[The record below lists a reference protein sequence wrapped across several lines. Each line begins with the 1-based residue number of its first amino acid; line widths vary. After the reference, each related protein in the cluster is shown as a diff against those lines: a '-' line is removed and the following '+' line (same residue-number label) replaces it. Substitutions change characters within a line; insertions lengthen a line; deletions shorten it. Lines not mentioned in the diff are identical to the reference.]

1 MWPAPI
7 KRDGELGTMKPK
19 ILSAVRRSM
28 RMKKCRRT
36 VLALAISLPT
46 LLGISVVGAS
56 EASASMAFVST
67 SYHGVCLGG
76 QYGSSYVCLPSRL
89 SASGTNDLK
98 AFFIGDLNASICFS
112 HYSSVKMAGFF
123 LYGWTWVYG
132 SGGFYT
138 LTSSSE
144 GSTFTLDAPPLAG
157 GTMEQIA
164 DTYCTL
170 TFNATY

>member
-1 MWPAPI
+1 
-7 KRDGELGTMKPK
+7 MKPK
-19 ILSAVRRSM
+19 LLNAVSGSM
-28 RMKKCRRT
+28 RMRRCRRAVFT
-36 VLALAISLPT
+36 LAISLPT
-46 LLGISVVGAS
+46 LLGISVIGVS
-56 EASASMAFVST
+56 QASASMAIVST

-98 AFFIGDLNASICFS
+98 AFFIGDLNASICFT
-112 HYSSVKMAGFF
+112 HYSSVQMAGFF
-123 LYGWTWVYG
+123 LYGFGTWVYG
-132 SGGFYT
+132 SGGFKT

-144 GSTFTLDAPPLAG
+144 GSTFDLISALTS
-157 GTMEQIA
+157 GTMEQIG